1 MLKSQVFCIV
11 LQGVI
16 NQQVFWSGVS
26 TIYALTTHKQTGNDG
41 DLWGPMGA
49 L

>member
-1 MLKSQVFCIV
+1 MLKSQVFCII

-41 DLWGPMGA
+41 DPMGA